1 MSNINLKKFFSFTAI
16 IVITAVVGGALS
28 YVRAA
33 YVEPAGSPMG
43 NNSPAAVLSGNADK
57 FPNSETGYFKMGKL
71 GVTKDK
77 TNSPVDDGQFN
88 AHSLVVM
95 GLLTTDSLTSS
106 YTNRIRAEL
115 ETNSAL
121 YPLYV
126 GDPTNSTFMQNNV
139 NSSPLTFKVTEHT
152 RVPRMVIGSKT
163 ASADLYNFYVE
174 PGSNATNMGKNNSY
188 CTLTADKL
196 KSTGCPVRTYMGQII
211 PGTGSEVV
219 VSCYDTTPV
228 ASPVNKGACS

>member
-1 MSNINLKKFFSFTAI
+1 MKKFLSLGLIIVFTAI
-16 IVITAVVGGALS
+16 IGGALS

-33 YVEPAGSPMG
+33 YIEPAGSPTG
-43 NNSPAAVLSGNADK
+43 NNSPAAVLSGGVDK

-77 TNSPVDDGQFN
+77 TNSPVDEAQFN

-115 ETNSAL
+115 ETNSSL

-126 GDPTNSTFMQNNV
+126 GNPTISTFMQTNP
-139 NSSPLTFKVTEHT
+139 NSAPLTFKVTEHT

-163 ASADLYNFYVE
+163 APADLYNLYLE

-196 KSTGCPVRTYMGQII
+196 KSTGCPARKYMGQII

-219 VSCYDTTPV
+219 ASCYDTTPV
-228 ASPVNKGACS
+228 ASPVNTGACS